1 VVSVAVV
8 NVSSEKNMGMWGAIL
23 SLIGGFIPYI
33 GSVVSLIGFILI
45 LLALKGISD
54 AVGDERPFKN
64 YLYGVI
70 FAIGGLIVILA
81 LLFGTF
87 ALVPAGWHLSESAGI
102 GLAILLFILFVAL
115 IIGAAYFQKR
125 AWLAMYEITDTK
137 EFKDAATWVWWG
149 ALTAIILVGFLL
161 LLIARVFV
169 IIAFNKMPAEL
180 GEEPE
185 PAPAE
190 EEVIW

>member
-23 SLIGGFIPYI
+23 ALVGGFIPYVGGI
-33 GSVVSLIGFILI
+33 LSLIGFILI
-45 LLALKGISD
+45 LLALKGIGD

-64 YLYGVI
+64 YLYAVV
-70 FAIGGLIVILA
+70 FAIGGLIVILI
-81 LLFGTF
+81 LLFGMF
-87 ALVPAGWHLSESAGI
+87 AIAPAGWRLSESAGI

-125 AWLAMYEITDTK
+125 AWLAMYEITGTK
-137 EFKDAATWVWWG
+137 EFKDAATWIWWG
-149 ALTAIILVGFLL
+149 ALTAIILVGFIL

-169 IIAFNKMPAEL
+169 IIAFNKMPSEL

-185 PAPAE
+185 QARAE

>member
-1 VVSVAVV
+1 MAAV

-23 SLIGGFIPYI
+23 GLVGGFIPYV
-33 GSVVSLIGFILI
+33 GSVLSLVGFILM

-54 AVGDERPFKN
+54 AVNDERPFKN

-70 FAIGGLIVILA
+70 FAIGGLIIFVV
-81 LLFGTF
+81 LLVGTF
-87 ALVPAGWHLSESAGI
+87 ALVPDDWHLNESAGI
-102 GLAILLFILFVAL
+102 GLVILFFVLFVAL
-115 IIGAAYFQKR
+115 VIGAAYFEKR
-125 AWLAMYEITDTK
+125 AWLAMYEITGTK
-137 EFKDAATWVWWG
+137 EFEDAATWVWWG
-149 ALTAIILVGFLL
+149 ALTAIILVGLLL

-169 IIAFNKMPAEL
+169 ILAFNKMPAEL